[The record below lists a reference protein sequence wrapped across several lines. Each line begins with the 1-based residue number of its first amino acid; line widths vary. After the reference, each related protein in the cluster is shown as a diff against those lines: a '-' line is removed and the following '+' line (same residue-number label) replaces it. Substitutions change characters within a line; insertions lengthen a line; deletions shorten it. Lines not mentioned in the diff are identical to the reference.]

1 MPDVSPYTNLNNI
14 SCFIVL
20 HFQEMFMAGELERIF
35 QSLEKIVTFVYM
47 YLVIQY
53 LLRVYVNKNALVCM
67 Y

>member
-35 QSLEKIVTFVYM
+35 
-47 YLVIQY
+47 
-53 LLRVYVNKNALVCM
+53 
-67 Y
+67 